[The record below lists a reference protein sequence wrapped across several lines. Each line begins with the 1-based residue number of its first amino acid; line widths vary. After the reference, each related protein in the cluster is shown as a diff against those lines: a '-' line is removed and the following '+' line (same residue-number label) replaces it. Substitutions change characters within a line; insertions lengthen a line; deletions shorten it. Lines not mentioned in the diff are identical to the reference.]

1 MNNIDLMNYWIESS
15 DEDYNVMNV
24 LHNSKKNSYCLFFG
38 QMVIEKLLKA
48 LYAKNNKGAP
58 YAPKTHDLLYLA
70 QKYVQK
76 VCENYKIKAIILFG
90 SYAKGTEHEDSDID
104 IAVIT
109 DDIKT
114 DTFDEE
120 VKLMIL
126 RKGIDYRIE
135 PHIITVADYEN
146 DETPFVVEVKN
157 TGIKV
162 A

>member
-1 MNNIDLMNYWIESS
+1 MVRNNDKRKI
-15 DEDYNVMNV
+15 
-24 LHNSKKNSYCLFFG
+24 KKEIADI
-38 QMVIEKLLKA
+38 IEKYIAIIKA
-48 LYAKNNKGAP
+48 
-58 YAPKTHDLLYLA
+58 
-70 QKYVQK
+70 
-76 VCENYKIKAIILFG
+76 NYDVVAIILFG
-90 SYAKGTEHEDSDID
+90 SYEKGTEHEDSDID

-120 VKLMIL
+120 VKMTLL
-126 RKGIDYRIE
+126 RRTIDSRIE

>member
-1 MNNIDLMNYWIESS
+1 MDRS
-15 DEDYNVMNV
+15 NV
-24 LHNSKKNSYCLFFG
+24 KE
-38 QMVIEKLLKA
+38 I
-48 LYAKNNKGAP
+48 NKEIAEIV
-58 YAPKTHDLLYLA
+58 D
-70 QKYVQK
+70 KYVAVVK
-76 VCENYKIKAIILFG
+76 ENYDVVAIILFG
-90 SYAKGTEHEDSDID
+90 SYAKGTEHKDSDIDID

>member
-1 MNNIDLMNYWIESS
+1 MAEKSISNELMKI
-15 DEDYNVMNV
+15 V
-24 LHNSKKNSYCLFFG
+24 
-38 QMVIEKLLKA
+38 
-48 LYAKNNKGAP
+48 
-58 YAPKTHDLLYLA
+58 
-70 QKYVQK
+70 QKYVDK
-76 VCENYKIKAIILFG
+76 ILENYNVEAIILFG

-109 DDIKT
+109 DDIEN
-114 DTFDEE
+114 DIFYEE

-135 PHIITVADYEN
+135 PHIIRIQDYKEVS
-146 DETPFVVEVKN
+146 TPFIQEVIN